1 MRDELTKFERYQK
14 QFKFLYKNEIGT
26 VTELDEYQRKT
37 EKRIADLTNQRKE
50 LYKSKSDDAKE
61 NISEINKEISALH
74 KDIRMCKSIFTDVR
88 RIAQK
93 KRQADLLKKQAQE
106 EVMENEHKRRSR
118 GFNGQGRTTDYRRG
132 C

>member
-1 MRDELTKFERYQK
+1 MRDELTKLERYQK

-37 EKRIADLTNQRKE
+37 EERIADLTNQRQA
-50 LYKSKSDDAKE
+50 LYKSKNEEAKE

-74 KDIRMCKSIFTDVR
+74 KDVRMCKSIYTDVK

-93 KRQADLLKKQAQE
+93 KQQADLLQIQAKE
-106 EVMENEHKRRSR
+106 EVMQNEHKRRSR
-118 GFNGQGRTTDYRRG
+118 GFNG
-132 C
+132 